1 MYSFL
6 HHDNRYSD
14 PGGIVAWLSLY
25 DPMMHGMSLMT
36 KTMWLRQNLL
46 KCSTSPI
53 KENEP
58 KENPS
63 RSENQEPFDETDQS
77 TLYACFEALGE
88 FDTWDRDAELYWK
101 DTFDGRRFPA
111 TLGEPPNTATY
122 CDPKT
127 ACILILVRCARLI
140 LLLSILE
147 YYDAIRVPCRN
158 NGGVGDRTAWA
169 NCIPVLEQNVRL
181 TIDDMLYCVPFALG
195 DLGPDGA
202 PVSTHQD
209 GAAALVVFQPMK
221 LVTYC
226 VYATV
231 EQRKSSQHI
240 LNRMKTAIGVRS
252 AISWEEQAAS
262 TTSVPHKP
270 GPQGLIRAMSLLATS
285 GTGT

>member
-1 MYSFL
+1 
-6 HHDNRYSD
+6 
-14 PGGIVAWLSLY
+14 
-25 DPMMHGMSLMT
+25 MMRGMSLMT

-46 KCSTSPI
+46 KCSTSLG

-58 KENPS
+58 NENLS
-63 RSENQEPFDETDQS
+63 QSENQETFDDTDQS

-101 DTFDGRRFPA
+101 NTFDGRSFPA

-147 YYDAIRVPCRN
+147 YYDAIRVPSKNIGARR
-158 NGGVGDRTAWA
+158 VGDRTAWA
-169 NCIPVLEQNVRL
+169 NCIPILEQNVRL

-195 DLGPDGA
+195 DLGPDGG
-202 PVSTHQD
+202 PVTIHQD
-209 GAAALVVFQPMK
+209 GAAALVVVQPMK

-226 VYATV
+226 AYATA

-252 AISWEEQAAS
+252 AVSWEEQAAS
-262 TTSVPHKP
+262 VTSAPYNP
-270 GPQGLIRAMSLLATS
+270 GTRGLIRAMSLLATS
-285 GTGT
+285 GAGT